1 MSMRE
6 EPDTAVSLKEY
17 MESVCAERSEQRAI
31 HIQRLEERMLAIE
44 RAFDV
49 RFQTL
54 SNTTRDVAAS
64 MDKRLEGMNEFR
76 SALKDQMAMFFTRT
90 EHEAFLKVVDAD
102 LRMLRESRAEISGK
116 ASQSHLNLSF
126 VVGVTGIIVGLS
138 GLIIELM
145 RGSSK

>member
-1 MSMRE
+1 MSD
-6 EPDTAVSLKEY
+6 PDTVSLKEY
-17 MESVCAERSEQRAI
+17 MESMCTERSEQRAI
-31 HIQRLEERMLAIE
+31 HIKRLEERMTAVE

-54 SNTTRDVAAS
+54 SNTTNDLAQG

-76 SALKDQMAMFFTRT
+76 NALKDQMAMFFTRT

-102 LRMLRESRAEISGK
+102 LRTLREARAEMAGK
-116 ASQSHLNLSF
+116 ASQTHVTYAFIIGASG
-126 VVGVTGIIVGLS
+126 VVIGLS

-145 RGSSK
+145 RGVAK